1 MKRKMDELNLRN
13 AFQPMPEGCRD
24 ALMDAAR
31 SVREEDKMKRTAFR
45 TVLIIAL
52 ILAATMAA
60 AVASSRIFGWTDFFG
75 GSYGA
80 KVPRA
85 AQEIMQHTEKQESK
99 TLGCIIFTPHE
110 LYADKNIVMAAVE
123 VRLPE
128 GEKGLVCGDDPF
140 GIIGANQDNG
150 KAVAEKLD
158 IDPMITWVEA
168 AKQLNVPLY
177 SAEALLEVPFEYY
190 GSEMMSDPMFNE
202 DGSLT
207 YFSVQ
212 PLNGKASGERFD
224 CQLYLR
230 VARINLENIDE
241 SPSESDYMD
250 ISIPLAAPIEKNVTY
265 KTKEDYVS
273 YDMKLD
279 SVYGELTPAGLYLY
293 ADFTAQGDMTV
304 EQYYEKGQVLPMWFD
319 ENGQPYPFGMNESY
333 IMDTEEWPILHT
345 MGMISVDSIP
355 DTLVMALENDNP
367 SSGEPAPRITL
378 TK

>member
-1 MKRKMDELNLRN
+1 MKRIMDDVNLRN
-13 AFQPMPEGCRD
+13 AFRPMPDACYD

-31 SVREEDKMKRTAFR
+31 SVREEEKMKRTAFR
-45 TVLIIAL
+45 TVLIVAL
-52 ILAATMAA
+52 ILILTTAA
-60 AVASSRIFGWTDFFG
+60 ALASGKIFGWTDFFG
-75 GSYGA
+75 SSYGTQ
-80 KVPRA
+80 VPKA

-99 TLGCIIFTPHE
+99 TLGGIIFTPHE

-123 VRLPE
+123 ARLPE

-150 KAVAEKLD
+150 KAVAEKLG

-177 SAEALLEVPFEYY
+177 SAEALLEVPLAYY

-230 VARINLENIDE
+230 VARINLENVDG
-241 SPSESDYMD
+241 SSSESDYMD
-250 ISIPLAAPIEKNVTY
+250 ISIPLAVPTETVTY
-265 KTKEDYVS
+265 DLKEDYLS
-273 YDMKLD
+273 YGMKLE

-293 ADFTAQGDMTV
+293 ADFTAQDDMTV
-304 EQYYEKGQVLPMWFD
+304 EQYYEKGQVMPMWFD

-345 MGMISVDSIP
+345 MGLISVDSIP
-355 DTLVMALENDNP
+355 DTLVMALEDDNLG
-367 SSGEPAPRITL
+367 SGEPAPRITL
-378 TK
+378 IK

>member
-1 MKRKMDELNLRN
+1 MKRDMENLNLRD
-13 AFQPMPEGCRD
+13 AFPPMPEACRT

-31 SVREEDKMKRTAFR
+31 SVKEEEKMKRTAFR
-45 TVLIIAL
+45 TVLIVAMVL
-52 ILAATMAA
+52 ILTTAA
-60 AVASSRIFGWTDFFG
+60 ALASGKIFGWTDFFG
-75 GSYGA
+75 SSYGTQ
-80 KVPRA
+80 VPKA
-85 AQEIMQHTEKQESK
+85 AQEIMQNTDKQESK
-99 TLGCIIFTPHE
+99 TLGGIIFTPHE

-123 VRLPE
+123 ARLPE

-150 KAVAEKLD
+150 KAVAEKLG

-168 AKQLNVPLY
+168 AKQLKVPLY

-212 PLNGKASGERFD
+212 PLNGKVSGEHFD

-230 VARINLENIDE
+230 VARINLENVDE
-241 SPSESDYMD
+241 SSSESDYMD
-250 ISIPLAAPIEKNVTY
+250 ISIPLAAPTESITY
-265 KTKEDYVS
+265 QLKEDYIS
-273 YDMKLD
+273 YGMKLD
-279 SVYGELTPAGLYLY
+279 AVYGELTPAGLYLY
-293 ADFTAQGDMTV
+293 TDFTALDDMTV

-333 IMDTEEWPILHT
+333 IMDTEEWPQLHT
-345 MGMISVDSIP
+345 MGLISVDAIP
-355 DTLVMALENDNP
+355 DTLVLALEDDNLGG
-367 SSGEPAPRITL
+367 GEPAPRITL

>member
-1 MKRKMDELNLRN
+1 MKRFMDDVNLRN
-13 AFQPMPEGCRD
+13 AFRPMPDACYD

-31 SVREEDKMKRTAFR
+31 SVREEEKMKRFTFR
-45 TVLIIAL
+45 TVLIVALVL
-52 ILAATMAA
+52 ILTTAA
-60 AVASSRIFGWTDFFG
+60 ALASGKIFGWTDFFG
-75 GSYGA
+75 SSYGTQ
-80 KVPRA
+80 VPKA

-99 TLGCIIFTPHE
+99 TLGGIIFTPHE

-123 VRLPE
+123 ARLPE

-150 KAVAEKLD
+150 KAVAEKLG

-177 SAEALLEVPFEYY
+177 SAEALLEVPLAYY

-230 VARINLENIDE
+230 VARINLENVDG
-241 SPSESDYMD
+241 SSSESDYMD
-250 ISIPLAAPIEKNVTY
+250 ISIPLAVPTETVTY
-265 KTKEDYVS
+265 DLKEDYLS
-273 YDMKLD
+273 YGMKLE

-293 ADFTAQGDMTV
+293 ADFTAQDDMTV
-304 EQYYEKGQVLPMWFD
+304 EQYYEKGQVMPMWFD

-345 MGMISVDSIP
+345 MGLISVDSIP
-355 DTLVMALENDNP
+355 DTLVMALEDDNLG
-367 SSGEPAPRITL
+367 SGEPAPRITL
-378 TK
+378 IK